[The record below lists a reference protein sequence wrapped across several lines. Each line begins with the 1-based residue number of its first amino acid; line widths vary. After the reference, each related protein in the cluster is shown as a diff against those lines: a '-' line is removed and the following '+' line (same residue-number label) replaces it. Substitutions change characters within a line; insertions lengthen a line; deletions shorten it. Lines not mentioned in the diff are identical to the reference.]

1 MRDVAEAAGV
11 SLKTVS
17 RVVNQEHGVTAPLE
31 ERVRAAIDAL
41 GYQPDD
47 RARFL
52 RRSATSS
59 RSLGFVQ
66 MDVANPF
73 FSSIFRGLEDVARD
87 NGFLVLS
94 GSSDADPG
102 REEALIR
109 AFIARRVDGLV
120 IASGRSSLEF
130 LATEVA
136 HGTPLVFLDID
147 PPIDAGDVI
156 RTDHFQG
163 AVTATQHLLQHGH
176 TEVAF
181 LGDDVGYF
189 SARQRRDGFLD
200 VMTKAGFFSPIV
212 LPDLTNPEQAE
223 EAALLLLQSDRR
235 PTALF
240 TAQNFV
246 TIGAIRALHRLGL
259 QHEIALV
266 GFDDLEL
273 AELVSPKITVV
284 PQHPLLLGLLAG
296 ERLFARLSGDTKPPE
311 HNIINPTLIERG
323 SGEIP
328 PS

>member
-1 MRDVAEAAGV
+1 MRDVANEAGV

-17 RVVNQEHGVTAPLE
+17 RVVNEEGGVTSNLE
-31 ERVRAAIDAL
+31 ERVRVAIHRL

-52 RRSATSS
+52 RRSKASS

-73 FSSIFRGLEDVARD
+73 FSSIFRGLEDVAQD

-94 GSSDADPG
+94 GSSDADPA

-120 IASGRSSLEF
+120 IASGRSDLAFLTTELE
-130 LATEVA
+130 
-136 HGTPLVFLDID
+136 HGTPVVFIDIE
-147 PPIDAGDVI
+147 PPIDAGDLV
-156 RTDHFQG
+156 RTDHYAG
-163 AVTATQHLLQHGH
+163 AGSATRHLLKHGH
-176 TEVAF
+176 SNIAF
-181 LGDDVGYF
+181 LGDDPTFF
-189 SARQRRDGFLD
+189 SAEERRRSFLD
-200 VMTKAGFFSPIV
+200 VMSEAGYASPV
-212 LPDLTNPEQAE
+212 AVSGLHDPKLAE
-223 EAALLLLQSDRR
+223 EKTLELLSGPNR

-240 TAQNFV
+240 AAQNFV
-246 TIGAIRALHRLGL
+246 TIGAVRALHQLGL

-296 ERLFARLSGDTKPPE
+296 EQLFARLAGAKGPPE
-311 HNIINPTLIERG
+311 RNIIKPTLIERG

-328 PS
+328 PG